1 MATRVGPTRVGIVG
15 YGKIAQDQHVP
26 SIEGNPHFELAA
38 TVSRSG
44 NGHPGVPCFTSH
56 TDMLREVGD
65 LGAVAI
71 CTPPS
76 VRYAI
81 ARDCLAAGLPCLLE
95 KPPGVTLGEVEELAK
110 LADAKG
116 LTLFTTW
123 HAQHN
128 PPVTA
133 AAEALRGKTVE
144 TMRITWREDVR
155 KWHPGQAWIWEPGG
169 FGVFDPGIN
178 AFSIAT
184 RIFPGTLW
192 LKQAELLYPANRQS
206 PIAAQLALSGS
217 AAAGD
222 ITAEFDWRHS
232 GGEAWDIEVR
242 TADGDNIL
250 LSEGGSK
257 LTRNGA
263 PVAASGPG
271 EYPDIYREFAELLA
285 GKASHVDV
293 APLRLCAEAFLLGR
307 RTMVEAFEE

>member
-1 MATRVGPTRVGIVG
+1 MATTRVGIVG

-26 SIEGNPHFELAA
+26 SIEGNARFELAA

-44 NGHPGVPCFTSH
+44 NGHPGVPCFASH
-56 TDMLREVGD
+56 TDMLREVKD
-65 LGAVAI
+65 LGAVSI

-76 VRYAI
+76 ARYPI
-81 ARDCLAAGLPCLLE
+81 ARDCLEAELPCLLE
-95 KPPGVTLGEVEELAK
+95 KPPGVTLGEVDELKK

-116 LTLFTTW
+116 VTLFTTW

-128 PPVTA
+128 PPVAA
-133 AAEALRGKTVE
+133 AAEALKGKTVE
-144 TMRITWREDVR
+144 SMHIAWREDVR

-192 LKQAELLYPANRQS
+192 LKEAELLYPSNRQS
-206 PIAAQLALSGS
+206 PIAANLSLLGS
-217 AAAGD
+217 AATGVV
-222 ITAEFDWRHS
+222 TAEFDWRHS
-232 GGEAWDIEVR
+232 GGECWNIEVR
-242 TADGDNIL
+242 TTDGKTVF

-257 LTRNGA
+257 LSLDGEQVPA
-263 PVAASGPG
+263 QGLG
-271 EYPDIYREFAELLA
+271 EYPDIYREFAELLEN
-285 GKASHVDV
+285 GKSHVDV

-307 RTMVEAFEE
+307 RTTVDPFED

>member
-1 MATRVGPTRVGIVG
+1 MATKAGATRVGIVG

-44 NGHPGVPCFTSH
+44 NGHPGVPCFATH
-56 TDMLREVGD
+56 TDMLREVKD
-65 LGAVAI
+65 LGAVSV

-81 ARDCLAAGLPCLLE
+81 TRDCLEAGLPCLLE
-95 KPPGVTLGEVEELAK
+95 KPPGVTLGEVDELRK
-110 LADAKG
+110 IADAKG

-128 PPVTA
+128 PPVAA
-133 AAEALRGKTVE
+133 AAEALTGKTVE
-144 TMRITWREDVR
+144 SMHIAWREDVR

-192 LKQAELLYPANRQS
+192 LKEAELFYPANRQS
-206 PIAAQLALSGS
+206 PIAANLALLGS
-217 AAAGD
+217 AATGP

-232 GGEAWDIEVR
+232 GGECWNIEVKA
-242 TADGDNIL
+242 TDGTTVF
-250 LSEGGSK
+250 LSDGGSK
-257 LTRNGA
+257 LKLNGED
-263 PVAASGPG
+263 VAAQGPG
-271 EYPDIYREFAELLA
+271 EYPDIYREFAELLD
-285 GKASHVDV
+285 GRKSHVDV

-307 RTMVEAFEE
+307 RTIVDAFED